1 MARPKRASSLGII
14 GGALAV
20 IVAAA
25 ACSSSGGSGSASTGS
40 TGTTGSSANAA
51 PLKIGLITVVGT
63 ALNFTDQVSAA
74 NAAIRQVNS
83 QGGINGH
90 KLQLVFCNEALDPND
105 GEACARDMVSDHV
118 MAMVGTLAPTSEQ
131 TVNTILA
138 SAGIAQVGPE
148 TQGPGATDK
157 NSFLLGAP
165 PILNEVAYA
174 KFAGLQGA
182 KRVDTIL
189 LDSPITSADVPTLKQ
204 VLPTVGATLG
214 TVVTSTQ
221 QGGDLSPQAA
231 ALMKDNPQVVIFNT
245 SPASAIALM
254 KAMDQLGY
262 QGTFET
268 VPNALTLT
276 EIQGLGAEANQ
287 LRFVSTFPPITAT
300 NIPGIAQMVQAL
312 HAQAATGDQNV
323 PSTTFTG
330 DYQIDTY
337 TAIMA
342 IQKIADAAKATDAAS
357 FEKAINAATNV
368 NLDGIIPAW
377 TPDKPG
383 PANLPRVSDTDYY
396 FFQWDNGTV
405 KLVGNDPIDVAP
417 MLSGS

>member
-1 MARPKRASSLGII
+1 MARRNCRRSLRII
-14 GGALAV
+14 GGSLALAL
-20 IVAAA
+20 AAA
-25 ACSSSGGSGSASTGS
+25 GCSSSGGSGASSTGS
-40 TGTTGSSANAA
+40 DLTAS
-51 PLKIGLITVVGT
+51 PVKIGLITVVGT
-63 ALNFTDQVSAA
+63 ALNFVDQVAAA

-83 QGGINGH
+83 QGGISGH
-90 KLQLVFCNEALDPND
+90 RAELVFCNEALNPND
-105 GEACARDMVSDHV
+105 GAACARQMVSDHV
-118 MAMVGTLAPTSEQ
+118 MAMIGTLAPTSEQ

-138 SAGIAQVGPE
+138 QAGIAQVGPE

-157 NSFLLGAP
+157 NSYLLGAP

-174 KFAGLQGA
+174 KYAALQGA

-189 LDSPITSADVPTLKQ
+189 LDSPITSSDVPTLKK
-204 VLPTVGATLG
+204 VMPTLGATLG

-231 ALMKDNPQVVIFNT
+231 ALVKDNPQSIIFNT

-268 VPNALTLT
+268 VPNALTLP

-300 NIPGIAQMVQAL
+300 NIPGIKQMVAAL
-312 HAQAATGDQNV
+312 KAEAAAGDKNV
-323 PSTTFTG
+323 PSAAYTG

-337 TAIMA
+337 TAIIA
-342 IQKIADAAKATDAAS
+342 TQKIADAAKATDAAA
-357 FEKAINAATNV
+357 FEKAINSATNV

-383 PANLPRVSDTDYY
+383 PATLPRVSDTDYY
-396 FFQWDNGTV
+396 FFKWDNGTV
-405 KLVGNDPIDVAP
+405 KLVRATPIDVAP
-417 MLSGS
+417 ALKTAP

>member
-1 MARPKRASSLGII
+1 MARRNCRRSLRII
-14 GGALAV
+14 GGSLALAL
-20 IVAAA
+20 AAA
-25 ACSSSGGSGSASTGS
+25 GCSSSGGSGASSTGS
-40 TGTTGSSANAA
+40 DLTAS
-51 PLKIGLITVVGT
+51 PVKIGLITVVGT
-63 ALNFTDQVSAA
+63 ALNFVDQVAAA

-83 QGGINGH
+83 QGGISGH
-90 KLQLVFCNEALDPND
+90 RAELVFCNEALNPND
-105 GEACARDMVSDHV
+105 GAACARQMVSDHV
-118 MAMVGTLAPTSEQ
+118 MAMIGTLAPTSEQ

-138 SAGIAQVGPE
+138 QAGIAQVGPE

-157 NSFLLGAP
+157 NSYLLGAP

-174 KFAGLQGA
+174 KYAALQGA

-189 LDSPITSADVPTLKQ
+189 LDSPITSSDVPTLKK
-204 VLPTVGATLG
+204 VMPTLGATLG

-231 ALMKDNPQVVIFNT
+231 ALVKDNPQSIIFNT

-268 VPNALTLT
+268 VPNALTLP

-300 NIPGIAQMVQAL
+300 NIPGIKQMVAAL
-312 HAQAATGDQNV
+312 KAEAAAGDKNV
-323 PSTTFTG
+323 PSAAYTG

-337 TAIMA
+337 TAIIA
-342 IQKIADAAKATDAAS
+342 TQKIADAAKATDAAA
-357 FEKAINAATNV
+357 FEKAINSATNV

-383 PANLPRVSDTDYY
+383 PATLPRVSDTDYY
-396 FFQWDNGTV
+396 FFKWDNGTV
-405 KLVGNDPIDVAP
+405 KLVSATPIDVAP
-417 MLSGS
+417 ALKTAP

>member
-1 MARPKRASSLGII
+1 ML
-14 GGALAV
+14 V
-20 IVAAA
+20 VAAG
-25 ACSSSGGSGSASTGS
+25 CSSNGGSSAASSTGS
-40 TGTTGSSANAA
+40 NLSGT
-51 PLKIGLITVVGT
+51 PVKIGLITVVGT
-63 ALNFTDQVSAA
+63 ALNFVDQVAAA

-83 QGGINGH
+83 QGGISGH
-90 KLQLVFCNEALDPND
+90 RVELVFCNEALNPND
-105 GEACARDMVSDHV
+105 GAACARDMVGDHV

-138 SAGIAQVGPE
+138 QAGIAQVGPE

-157 NSFLLGAP
+157 NSYLLGSP

-174 KFAGLQGA
+174 KYAGLQGA

-189 LDSPITSADVPTLKQ
+189 LDSPITSADVPTLKK

-221 QGGDLSPQAA
+221 QGGDLSTQAA
-231 ALMKDNPQVVIFNT
+231 ALVKDSPQVVIFNT

-262 QGTFET
+262 RGTFET
-268 VPNALTLT
+268 VPNALTLP

-287 LRFVSTFPPITAT
+287 LRFVSTFPPISAT
-300 NIPGIAQMVQAL
+300 NIPGIKQMVGAL
-312 HAQAATGDQNV
+312 KAEAASSDKNV
-323 PSTTFTG
+323 PSTVFTG

-337 TAIMA
+337 TAIVA
-342 IQKIADAAKATDAAS
+342 IQKIADTAKATDAAS
-357 FEKAINAATNV
+357 FEKAINSAANV
-368 NLDGIIPAW
+368 NLDGTVPAW

-383 PANLPRVSDTDYY
+383 PATLPRVSDTDYY
-396 FFQWDNGTV
+396 FFRWDNGTV
-405 KLVGNDPIDVAP
+405 KLVSSTPVDVAP
-417 MLSGS
+417 MLKAAA

>member
-1 MARPKRASSLGII
+1 MGCAIAML
-14 GGALAV
+14 V
-20 IVAAA
+20 VAAG
-25 ACSSSGGSGSASTGS
+25 CSSSGSGSASS
-40 TGTTGSSANAA
+40 TGSSASGT

-63 ALNFTDQVSAA
+63 ALNFTDQLSAA

-83 QGGINGH
+83 EGGIDGH
-90 KLQLVFCNEALDPND
+90 QVQLVFCNEALDPNK
-105 GEACARDMVSDHV
+105 GAACARDMANDHV

-138 SAGIAQVGPE
+138 QAGIAQVGPE

-157 NSFLLGAP
+157 NSYLLGAP

-189 LDSPITSADVPTLKQ
+189 LDSPITAADVPTLKK

-262 QGTFET
+262 RGTFET
-268 VPNALTLT
+268 VPNALTLP

-287 LRFVSTFPPITAT
+287 LRFVSTFPPISAT
-300 NIPGIAQMVQAL
+300 SVPGIQQMVEAL
-312 HAQAATGDQNV
+312 RAQAASGDKNV

-337 TAIMA
+337 TAVMA

-357 FEKAINAATNV
+357 FQKALNSATNV

-383 PANLPRVSDTDYY
+383 PATLPRVSDSDYY
-396 FFQWDNGTV
+396 FFKWDDGTV
-405 KLVGNDPIDVAP
+405 QLVSSDPTDVAS
-417 MLSGS
+417 MLQAAP

>member
-1 MARPKRASSLGII
+1 MARRSCGSSVKII
-14 GGALAV
+14 GGAVALLL
-20 IVAAA
+20 AAA
-25 ACSSSGGSGSASTGS
+25 ACSSSGSGSGSGSAASS
-40 TGTTGSSANAA
+40 TGSSASAT

-63 ALNFTDQVSAA
+63 ALNFTDQVAAA

-83 QGGINGH
+83 QGGIDGH
-90 KLQLVFCNEALDPND
+90 KLQLVFCNEALNPND

-138 SAGIAQVGPE
+138 QAGIAQVGPE
-148 TQGPGATDK
+148 TQGPGATDN
-157 NSFLLGAP
+157 NSYLLCAP

-174 KFAGLQGA
+174 KYAGLQGA

-189 LDSPITSADVPTLKQ
+189 LDSPITSADVPTLKE
-204 VLPTVGATLG
+204 VLPSVGATLG

-221 QGGDLSPQAA
+221 AGGDLSPQAA
-231 ALMKDNPQVVIFNT
+231 ALMKDNPQVIIFNT

-254 KAMDQLGY
+254 KAIDQLGY
-262 QGTFET
+262 KGTFET

-276 EIQGLGAEANQ
+276 EIQDLGAEANQ

-300 NIPGIAQMVQAL
+300 NIPGIEQMVQAL
-312 HAQAATGDQNV
+312 QAEAAAGDKNV
-323 PSTTFTG
+323 PSTVFTG

-342 IQKIADAAKATDAAS
+342 IQKIASAAKATDAAS
-357 FEKAINAATNV
+357 FQKAINAAKDV

-377 TPDKPG
+377 TPDNPG
-383 PANLPRVSDTDYY
+383 PATLPRVSDPDYY
-396 FFQWDNGTV
+396 FFSWDNGTV
-405 KLVGNDPIDVAP
+405 KLQSPDPVSVAS
-417 MLSGS
+417 MLSS

>member
-1 MARPKRASSLGII
+1 MARRNSRSSLGII
-14 GGALAV
+14 GGAVALLL
-20 IVAAA
+20 AAA
-25 ACSSSGGSGSASTGS
+25 ACSSSGSGSASSSTGS
-40 TGTTGSSANAA
+40 NASGT

-63 ALNFTDQVSAA
+63 ALNFTDQVAAA

-83 QGGINGH
+83 QGGIDGH
-90 KLQLVFCNEALDPND
+90 RLQLVFCNEALNPND
-105 GEACARDMVSDHV
+105 GQACARDMVNDHV

-131 TVNTILA
+131 TINTILA
-138 SAGIAQVGPE
+138 QAGIAQVGPE

-157 NSFLLGAP
+157 NSYLLGAP
-165 PILNEVAYA
+165 PMLNEVAYA
-174 KFAGLQGA
+174 KYAGLQGA

-189 LDSPITSADVPTLKQ
+189 LDSPITSADVPTLKK

-214 TVVTSTQ
+214 TVVTSSQ

-231 ALMKDNPQVVIFNT
+231 ALMKDNPQVIIFNT

-254 KAMDQLGY
+254 KAIDQLGY
-262 QGTFET
+262 KGTFET

-287 LRFVSTFPPITAT
+287 LRFVSTFPPISAT
-300 NIPGIAQMVQAL
+300 NVPGIKQMVAAL
-312 HAQAATGDQNV
+312 NAEAAAGDKNV

-337 TAIMA
+337 TAVMA
-342 IQKIADAAKATDAAS
+342 IQKIASAARATDAAS
-357 FEKAINAATNV
+357 FQKAISGATNV

-383 PANLPRVSDTDYY
+383 PATLPRVSDTDYY
-396 FFQWDNGTV
+396 FFSWDNGTV
-405 KLVGNDPIDVAP
+405 KLESSDPADVAQ
-417 MLSGS
+417 MLQG

>member
-1 MARPKRASSLGII
+1 MARRDCRSSLRII
-14 GGALAV
+14 GGAIAV
-20 IVAAA
+20 LVAAA
-25 ACSSSGGSGSASTGS
+25 ACSSSGSGSAASS
-40 TGTTGSSANAA
+40 TGSSASGT

-63 ALNFTDQVSAA
+63 ALNFTDQVAAA

-83 QGGINGH
+83 QGGIDGH
-90 KLQLVFCNEALDPND
+90 PLQLVFCNEALDPND
-105 GEACARDMVSDHV
+105 GAACARDMVGDHV

-138 SAGIAQVGPE
+138 QAGIVQVGPE

-157 NSFLLGAP
+157 NSYLLGAP

-174 KFAGLQGA
+174 KYAGLQGA

-189 LDSPITSADVPTLKQ
+189 LDSPITSADVPTLKK

-268 VPNALTLT
+268 VPNALTLP

-287 LRFVSTFPPITAT
+287 LRFVSTFPPISAT
-300 NIPGIAQMVQAL
+300 NIPGIKQMVEAL
-312 HAQAATGDQNV
+312 NAEAAAGDKNV

-357 FEKAINAATNV
+357 FRQAINSATNV

-383 PANLPRVSDTDYY
+383 PATLPRVSDTDYY
-396 FFQWDNGTV
+396 FFRWDNGTV
-405 KLVGNDPIDVAP
+405 KLESSDPVDVAP
-417 MLSGS
+417 MLQASS

>member
-1 MARPKRASSLGII
+1 L
-14 GGALAV
+14 ALA
-20 IVAAA
+20 AAG
-25 ACSSSGGSGSASTGS
+25 CSSSGGSGASSTGS
-40 TGTTGSSANAA
+40 DLTAS
-51 PLKIGLITVVGT
+51 PVKIGLITVVGT
-63 ALNFTDQVSAA
+63 ALNFVDQVAAA

-83 QGGINGH
+83 QGGISGH
-90 KLQLVFCNEALDPND
+90 RAELVFCNEALNPND
-105 GEACARDMVSDHV
+105 GAACARQMVSDHV
-118 MAMVGTLAPTSEQ
+118 MAMIGTLAPTSEQ

-138 SAGIAQVGPE
+138 QAGIAQVGPE

-157 NSFLLGAP
+157 NSYLLGAP

-174 KFAGLQGA
+174 KYAALQGA

-189 LDSPITSADVPTLKQ
+189 LDSPITSSDVPTLKK
-204 VLPTVGATLG
+204 VMPTLGATLG

-231 ALMKDNPQVVIFNT
+231 ALVKDNPQSIIFNT

-268 VPNALTLT
+268 VPNALTLP

-300 NIPGIAQMVQAL
+300 NIPGIKQMVAAL
-312 HAQAATGDQNV
+312 KAEAAAGDKNV
-323 PSTTFTG
+323 PSAAYTG

-337 TAIMA
+337 TAIIA
-342 IQKIADAAKATDAAS
+342 TQKIADAAKATDAAA
-357 FEKAINAATNV
+357 FEKAINSATNV

-383 PANLPRVSDTDYY
+383 PATLPRVSDTDYY
-396 FFQWDNGTV
+396 FFKWDNGTV
-405 KLVGNDPIDVAP
+405 KLVSATPIDVAP
-417 MLSGS
+417 ALKTAP

>member
-1 MARPKRASSLGII
+1 MARRARRSSLRII
-14 GGALAV
+14 GGAIAV
-20 IVAAA
+20 LVTAA
-25 ACSSSGGSGSASTGS
+25 ACSSSGSGSGSAASSTGS
-40 TGTTGSSANAA
+40 NASGT

-63 ALNFTDQVSAA
+63 ALNFTNQVAAA

-83 QGGINGH
+83 QGGIDGH
-90 KLQLVFCNEALDPND
+90 PLQLVFCNEALDPND
-105 GEACARDMVSDHV
+105 GAACARDMVNDHV

-138 SAGIAQVGPE
+138 QAGIAQVGPE

-157 NSFLLGAP
+157 NSYLLGAP

-174 KFAGLQGA
+174 KYAGLQGA

-189 LDSPITSADVPTLKQ
+189 LDSPITSADVPTLKK

-231 ALMKDNPQVVIFNT
+231 ALMKDNPQVIIFNT

-268 VPNALTLT
+268 VPNALSLS

-287 LRFVSTFPPITAT
+287 LRFVSTFPPISAT
-300 NIPGIAQMVQAL
+300 NIPGIKQMVNAL
-312 HAQAATGDQNV
+312 NAEAAAGDKNV

-337 TAIMA
+337 TAILA

-357 FEKAINAATNV
+357 FQQAINSATNV

-383 PANLPRVSDTDYY
+383 PATLPRVSDTDYY
-396 FFQWDNGTV
+396 LFSWDNGTV
-405 KLVGNDPIDVAP
+405 KLESPDPVDVAP
-417 MLSGS
+417 MLQGSS